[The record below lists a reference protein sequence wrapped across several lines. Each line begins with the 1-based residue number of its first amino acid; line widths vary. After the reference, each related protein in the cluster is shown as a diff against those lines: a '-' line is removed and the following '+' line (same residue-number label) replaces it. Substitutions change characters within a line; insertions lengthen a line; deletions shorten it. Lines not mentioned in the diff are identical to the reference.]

1 VGRVGVPAP
10 AQGALAVSAVFVT
23 HLVQGIAG
31 LMWLAVAALFFTRVR
46 LAARVRAP
54 TPLNFAIGALFFN
67 GLVQVCFTLRWVIFP
82 HAIETMPWVEIV
94 AWGGLYATSIL
105 DACLA
110 LCVEYLL
117 RENK

>member
-1 VGRVGVPAP
+1 VAEDIAAETAMSSVV
-10 AQGALAVSAVFVT
+10 LT
-23 HLVQGIAG
+23 HVVQAIAG
-31 LMWLAVAALFFTRVR
+31 LMWLTVAGFFFTRVR

-54 TPLNFAIGALFFN
+54 TPLNFAIVALFFN
-67 GLVQVCFTLRWVIFP
+67 GLVQVCFTLRWIIFP

-117 RENK
+117 REKK